1 MGIMGDKIMSSEE
14 LYVDLCL
21 KIEKL
26 VYMPGDSI
34 SENDLCKT
42 YGVTRHIVRSAITRL
57 KDRKLI
63 TVYPQRGTFVSL
75 IDMGLV
81 EDVLYLRESIEQ
93 ETLQRIIDKEN
104 NEELIKRL
112 VDNIELQK
120 KIISSDFTME
130 QFYEVDN
137 DFHGLMLESVGKRD
151 VMSLI
156 KEHYIHV
163 RRWRNFEVRNVERL
177 REIIKD
183 HENIV
188 DSIKN
193 RKRVEGRDN
202 LHNHLDTVS
211 RLKDIFKIAEPEYF
225 IFR

>member
-1 MGIMGDKIMSSEE
+1 MGIMGDKIISSEE
-14 LYVDLCL
+14 VYADLCL

-42 YGVTRHIVRSAITRL
+42 YGVTRHIVRNAITRL

-104 NEELIKRL
+104 NDELIKQL
-112 VDNIELQK
+112 LDNIDLQK
-120 KIISSDFTME
+120 KIISGEFTME

-137 DFHGLMLESVGKRD
+137 NFHGFMLEAVGKSD

-183 HENIV
+183 HEDIV
-188 DSIKN
+188 ESIKN
-193 RKRVEGRDN
+193 KKRVEGRDN

>member
-1 MGIMGDKIMSSEE
+1 MGIMGDKIVSSEE
-14 LYVDLCL
+14 VYADLCL

-42 YGVTRHIVRSAITRL
+42 YGVTRHIVRNAITRL

-104 NEELIKRL
+104 NEELVKQL
-112 VDNIELQK
+112 LDNIDLQK
-120 KIISSDFTME
+120 QIISGEFTME

-137 DFHGLMLESVGKRD
+137 NFHGFMLEAVGKSD

-183 HENIV
+183 HESIV
-188 DSIKN
+188 ESIKN
-193 RKRVEGRDN
+193 RKRVEGRDY

-211 RLKDIFKIAEPEYF
+211 RLKNIFKIAEPEYF

>member
-1 MGIMGDKIMSSEE
+1 MGIMGDKIITSEE
-14 LYVDLCL
+14 VYTDLCL

-34 SENDLCKT
+34 SENDLCKA
-42 YGVTRHIVRSAITRL
+42 YGVTRHIVRNAITRL

-93 ETLQRIIDKEN
+93 ETLQRIMDKEN
-104 NEELIKRL
+104 NDELIRQL
-112 VDNIELQK
+112 LENIELQK
-120 KIISSDFTME
+120 KIISKEFTME
-130 QFYEVDN
+130 QFYDVDN
-137 DFHGLMLESVGKRD
+137 KFHGLMLEAVGKSD
-151 VMSLI
+151 VMGLI
-156 KEHYIHV
+156 QEHYIHV

-177 REIIKD
+177 KEIIRD

-188 DSIKN
+188 ESIQQ
-193 RKRVEGRDN
+193 RKRTEGREN

-211 RLKDIFKIAEPEYF
+211 RLKNIFKIAEPEYF